1 MPLSW
6 QFLLLLCTYLLD
18 SRLVFMTLHREGSK
32 IMIFTFIGLLV
43 FNLALTPFLSEDPIA
58 RGVIGSFSLFIFG
71 VVVQFFRVP
80 KRKIEIN
87 DGQII
92 SPADGKVVVI
102 ERVFEDEF
110 YKEERIQVSIFM
122 SPFNVHINWTP
133 MAGLVKYAKYHPGN
147 FLVAWHPKSSTENER
162 TTFVFENS
170 KGSVLVR
177 QIAGFL
183 ARRIV
188 YFVKKDD
195 QIGQGDEFGF
205 IKFGS
210 RVDLLLPINAKI
222 KVDLDQKVIGKQ
234 TVIAEL

>member
-1 MPLSW
+1 M
-6 QFLLLLCTYLLD
+6 
-18 SRLVFMTLHREGSK
+18 RLHKEGSK

-43 FNLALTPFLSEDPIA
+43 FNLALTPFLSGSPMI
-58 RGVIGSFSLFIFG
+58 RGAFGLFSLFIFG

-80 KRKIEIN
+80 NRKVEIK

-102 ERVFEDEF
+102 EKVFEDEY

-122 SPFNVHINWTP
+122 SPFNVHINWAP
-133 MAGLVKYAKYHPGN
+133 LSGLVKYVKYHPGR

-162 TTFVFENS
+162 TTFVFENN
-170 KGSVLVR
+170 KGSILVR

-188 YFVKKDD
+188 FFVKEEDKID
-195 QIGQGDEFGF
+195 QGDEFGF

-210 RVDLLLPINAKI
+210 RVDLLLPTNANI
-222 KVDLDQKVIGKQ
+222 KVNLDQKVIGKQ
-234 TVIAEL
+234 TIIAEL

>member
-1 MPLSW
+1 M
-6 QFLLLLCTYLLD
+6 
-18 SRLVFMTLHREGSK
+18 
-32 IMIFTFIGLLV
+32 
-43 FNLALTPFLSEDPIA
+43 
-58 RGVIGSFSLFIFG
+58 
-71 VVVQFFRVP
+71 
-80 KRKIEIN
+80 
-87 DGQII
+87 
-92 SPADGKVVVI
+92 VI

>member
-1 MPLSW
+1 
-6 QFLLLLCTYLLD
+6 
-18 SRLVFMTLHREGSK
+18 MTLHREGSK

-43 FNLALTPFLSEDPIA
+43 FNLALTPFLSENPII
-58 RGVIGSFSLFIFG
+58 RGSFGLLSLLVFA

-80 KRKIEIN
+80 NRKVEIN

-102 ERVFEDEF
+102 EKVFEDEF
-110 YKEERIQVSIFM
+110 FKDERIQVSIFM
-122 SPFNVHINWTP
+122 SPFNVHINWSP
-133 MAGLVKYAKYHPGN
+133 MAGLVKYAKYHPGK

-162 TTFVFENS
+162 TTFVFENQ
-170 KGSVLVR
+170 KGAVLVR

-188 YFVKKDD
+188 FFVNQEDK
-195 QIGQGDEFGF
+195 IEQGDEFGF

-210 RVDLLLPINAKI
+210 RVDLLLPTNAKI
-222 KVDLDQKVIGKQ
+222 KVDLEQKVTGKQ
-234 TVIAEL
+234 TIIAEL

>member
-1 MPLSW
+1 
-6 QFLLLLCTYLLD
+6 
-18 SRLVFMTLHREGSK
+18 MTLHREGSK

-43 FNLALTPFLSEDPIA
+43 FNLALTPFLSENPIT
-58 RGVIGSFSLFIFG
+58 RGVFGILSLFI
-71 VVVQFFRVP
+71 RVP
-80 KRKIEIN
+80 IRKIEIR
-87 DGQII
+87 DGLII

-102 ERVFEDEF
+102 EKVFEDEYF
-110 YKEERIQVSIFM
+110 KEERIQVSIFM
-122 SPFNVHINWTP
+122 SPFNVHINWAP
-133 MAGLVKYAKYHPGN
+133 MAGIVKYAKYHPGK

-162 TTFVFENS
+162 STFVFENS
-170 KGSVLVR
+170 KGAVLVR

-188 YFVKKDD
+188 FFVKQDE

-222 KVDLDQKVIGKQ
+222 KVELDQKVTGKQ
-234 TVIAEL
+234 TIIAEL